1 MISNTYFD
9 LYWEN
14 PLKTYNKIKK
24 YFKPIKLNIRT
35 AFHKSNYAKIL
46 DFNSFDLMWKDKY
59 DTPRHEFSPRIHIHI
74 FNYIHIYITF
84 MLDEDGLADM
94 VAWESVLYWLY
105 YNKTLPEAL
114 EEASGW
120 SQYYPTSNTYEKI
133 KFKILREPW
142 QTQYEN
148 NQLKEIYY
156 ESTTR

>member
-1 MISNTYFD
+1 
-9 LYWEN
+9 
-14 PLKTYNKIKK
+14 
-24 YFKPIKLNIRT
+24 
-35 AFHKSNYAKIL
+35 
-46 DFNSFDLMWKDKY
+46 
-59 DTPRHEFSPRIHIHI
+59 
-74 FNYIHIYITF
+74 